1 MSNELIFILQTG
13 VGLTFTLVAFRMGL
27 SWLYGYIAV
36 CIVLANIFV
45 TKQITLFGIAATG
58 GNVVYGA
65 VFLATDLLAEHYGKK
80 EARQAVFIGFFSA
93 VFYTIMSQ
101 MILYLEASA
110 NDWGAAAGMADIFTS
125 APAIILAS
133 MVAYLISQLHDIWA
147 FHAIREKTAGKF
159 LWLRNNGSTWI
170 SQLID
175 SIVFSLLAFLV
186 FPVLMGSE
194 NALPVNVVME
204 IVISTYMLKILVA
217 AIDTPFIY
225 FSYSVKPM
233 EMAASA

>member
-65 VFLATDLLAEHYGKK
+65 VFLATDLLTEHYGKK

-101 MILYLEASA
+101 MI
-110 NDWGAAAGMADIFTS
+110 
-125 APAIILAS
+125 
-133 MVAYLISQLHDIWA
+133 
-147 FHAIREKTAGKF
+147 
-159 LWLRNNGSTWI
+159 
-170 SQLID
+170 
-175 SIVFSLLAFLV
+175 
-186 FPVLMGSE
+186 
-194 NALPVNVVME
+194 
-204 IVISTYMLKILVA
+204 
-217 AIDTPFIY
+217 
-225 FSYSVKPM
+225 
-233 EMAASA
+233 